1 MAWQD
6 ELNSLDEEL
15 SSGRIRADEYRRR
28 RDELLA
34 AASSNPVSL
43 RRIHRQQPPSI
54 ANAFNGDSG
63 EVTQQVD
70 LSKAQWETKPP
81 EHRQQQA
88 PRPVMANPAPPMQAD
103 EVFGLAA
110 NATAPNRQKW
120 PRFVAAI
127 AVLAVLAAGIWW
139 FALRDNTAPE
149 TVANQPV
156 QGQLSLDRVPNPTD
170 APMTYS
176 GVFTVDQAQVY
187 NLLKPDEAATLVQ
200 AGSKRILFRGASS
213 GNLVFHTFAY
223 ETTTTDVARELAT
236 SAMDRNKR
244 VGMVDATGTGVPQ
257 GIQVVKSLG
266 DKSAVIEAIYPTEQA
281 TIRVLVV
288 QTGPNDERQLSDA
301 IRRGVDA
308 AVKAFPIG

>member
-6 ELNSLDEEL
+6 ELNNLDEEL

-54 ANAFNGDSG
+54 ANAFNGDAG
-63 EVTQQVD
+63 DVTQQVD

-81 EHRQQQA
+81 EHQQQA
-88 PRPVMANPAPPMQAD
+88 QRPVMANPAPPMQAD

-110 NATAPNRQKW
+110 NATAPNRRKW

-139 FALRDNTAPE
+139 FALRDNNSGPE
-149 TVANQPV
+149 TAANQPT
-156 QGQLSLDRVPNPTD
+156 QAQLSLDKVPNPTD

-187 NLLKPDEAATLVQ
+187 SLLKPDEAATLVQ
-200 AGSKRILFRGASS
+200 AGSKRILFRGVSQ
-213 GNLVFHTFAY
+213 GNLVFHIFAY
-223 ETTTTDVARELAT
+223 ETATADLARGLAT
-236 SAMDRNKR
+236 SAVDRDKR
-244 VGMVDATGTGVPQ
+244 VGMVEATGTGVPQ
-257 GIQVVKSLG
+257 GVDVVKSLG
-266 DKSAVIEAIYPTEQA
+266 DKSAIIEAIYPAAQA

>member
-54 ANAFNGDSG
+54 ANAFNGDSAD
-63 EVTQQVD
+63 VTQQVD

-81 EHRQQQA
+81 DPRQQA
-88 PRPVMANPAPPMQAD
+88 PRQMLANPAPPMQAD

-110 NATAPNRQKW
+110 NATAPNRKKW

-127 AVLAVLAAGIWW
+127 AVLAVLAAGIWF
-139 FALRDNTAPE
+139 FALRNKSGPE
-149 TVANQPV
+149 AVANPPAAQI
-156 QGQLSLDRVPNPTD
+156 SLERLPNPTD

-200 AGSKRILFRGASS
+200 AGSKRILFRGVSQ

-223 ETTTTDVARELAT
+223 ETATTDIARGLTT

-244 VGMVDATGTGVPQ
+244 VGMVEATGTGVQQ
-257 GIQVVKSLG
+257 GVNVVKSLG
-266 DKSAVIEAIYPTEQA
+266 DKSAVIEAIYPTANA
-281 TIRVLVV
+281 TIRVMVV